1 MQEWSLVVYLFR
13 WLKIQTT
20 FKIDSIPW
28 NCVCIFKRIS
38 KQYCLDY
45 YIKRRG
51 SSFTE
56 TYRVFCER
64 RKRVFTTST
73 TIMNRWNRVVRPS
86 GMHLMFWTR
95 CILSFQHFWTE
106 RFKFSRHL
114 IYYIAGKNVL
124 FFVKRVDSV
133 RGNTLLVLYLFV
145 WESCKWN
152 KQCHIFNNSSMLQ
165 MLGKDHAVF
174 LKKDFKFF
182 FQAQCL

>member
-1 MQEWSLVVYLFR
+1 MH
-13 WLKIQTT
+13 IQK
-20 FKIDSIPW
+20 F
-28 NCVCIFKRIS
+28 S

-73 TIMNRWNRVVRPS
+73 TIMNRWNRDVRPS
-86 GMHLMFWTR
+86 RMHLMFWRR
-95 CILSFQHFWTE
+95 CILSFRHFWTE

-124 FFVKRVDSV
+124 SFVKRVHSA
-133 RGNTLLVLYLFV
+133 RGNTLLVFYLFV

-152 KQCHIFNNSSMLQ
+152 KQYYIFNNSSILQ
-165 MLGKDHAVF
+165 MLGKELVAF
-174 LKKDFKFF
+174 LKKILNFF
-182 FQAQCL
+182 SRLSVCSLYNSESGLKILQFLYNSGQQNV

>member
-20 FKIDSIPW
+20 FKIDSIPC
-28 NCVCIFKRIS
+28 NCVCIFKKFS

-73 TIMNRWNRVVRPS
+73 TIMNRWNRDVRPS

-106 RFKFSRHL
+106 RFTTPNLLHSRKKCPLLCKTRWQRSREHSVGFIFICL
-114 IYYIAGKNVL
+114 RVL
-124 FFVKRVDSV
+124 QMKQ
-133 RGNTLLVLYLFV
+133 TVLY
-145 WESCKWN
+145 
-152 KQCHIFNNSSMLQ
+152 
-165 MLGKDHAVF
+165 
-174 LKKDFKFF
+174 
-182 FQAQCL
+182 FQ